1 LGGTF
6 LSLQNVESVGAA
18 GIEPDA
24 GIRELLPNLGD
35 VSVKRWRIE
44 LVQPGAFIDS
54 MTEILRSGAR
64 SLLTEAV

>member
-1 LGGTF
+1 
-6 LSLQNVESVGAA
+6 
-18 GIEPDA
+18 
-24 GIRELLPNLGD
+24 
-35 VSVKRWRIE
+35 VKRWRIE